1 MLTSVR
7 SLLAATVLAGCML
20 AATPALA
27 EDEDE
32 AAAPVTISGNVAVT
46 SDYRFRGVSLSGG
59 DFALQGGIDVVHE
72 SGFYVGTW
80 GSSIAGGTA
89 YGELELDVYGG
100 WTGMVAEGVTFDIG
114 LLYYMYPTGDDAVFP
129 GVDTDYFEPYASI
142 ATTFGPVGATV
153 GAAYAWEQDSLGGN
167 DNVYVYTDWSLG
179 LPNTPVTF
187 NAHLGYT
194 DGVLAP
200 PFLAGT
206 ADDSGLDWSLGVSA
220 SIYGGLSGSLM
231 YVGVE
236 GPSID
241 GFTDDA
247 IVATL
252 SFAG

>member
-7 SLLAATVLAGCML
+7 GLLAATFAAGSVML
-20 AATPALA
+20 AAPVLA
-27 EDEDE
+27 QDE
-32 AAAPVTISGNVAVT
+32 AAESPITISGNVAVT

-59 DFALQGGIDVVHE
+59 DFALQGGIDLTTT

-80 GSSIAGGTA
+80 GSSIQGGTPF
-89 YGELELDVYGG
+89 GELELDVYGG
-100 WTGMVAEGVTFDIG
+100 WTGAVAEGVTVDVG
-114 LLYYMYPTGDDAVFP
+114 LLYYMYPAGDDP
-129 GVDTDYFEPYASI
+129 LGVDPDTDYFEPYASI
-142 ATTFGPVGATV
+142 STTLGPVGATL
-153 GAAYAWEQDSLGGN
+153 GAAYAWEQDSLGGE
-167 DNVYVYTDWSLG
+167 DNLYVYTDWSLG
-179 LPNTPVTF
+179 VPNTPVTF

-206 ADDSGLDWSLGVSA
+206 ADDSGFDWSIGATAAVH
-220 SIYGGLSGSLM
+220 GGLSVAVS

-241 GFTDDA
+241 GYTDDA

>member
-7 SLLAATVLAGCML
+7 GLLAASFVAGSVMLATPVLAQDE
-20 AATPALA
+20 TA
-27 EDEDE
+27 ES
-32 AAAPVTISGNVAVT
+32 PITISGNVAVT

-59 DFALQGGIDVVHE
+59 DFALQGGIDLTTT

-80 GSSIAGGTA
+80 GSSIQGGTPF
-89 YGELELDVYGG
+89 GELELDVYGG
-100 WTGMVAEGVTFDIG
+100 WTGAVAEGVTVDVG
-114 LLYYMYPTGDDAVFP
+114 LLYYMYPAGDDP
-129 GVDTDYFEPYASI
+129 LGVDADTDYFEPYASI
-142 ATTFGPVGATV
+142 STTLGPVGATL
-153 GAAYAWEQDSLGGN
+153 GAAYAWEQDSLGGE
-167 DNVYVYTDWSLG
+167 DNLYVYTDWSLG
-179 LPNTPVTF
+179 VPNTPVTF

-206 ADDSGLDWSLGVSA
+206 ADDSGFDWSIGATAAV
-220 SIYGGLSGSLM
+220 YGGLSVGVS

-241 GFTDDA
+241 GYTDDA